1 MAKLIELQEAAKM
14 IGVTPE
20 ELTEM
25 RSRNEIFGYRD
36 GSSWKFKIQEI
47 ERVAS
52 ERGTSLNDPTDDAD
66 DDSVDLDLDGS
77 GDADSILISENELG
91 KSDATSATVIGKPD
105 PLGSGTSDIS
115 LDLDEEGSELRLLDS
130 SASNKGMTSDVLDID
145 NDDELGSSELKLQDS
160 GSFDINLD
168 DDDDDDVTI
177 DVGGEEDLASSSQ
190 ASASGF
196 GSAIDLDLNDD
207 ELVLGSGSDVTAG
220 AGDSGINLTNPSD
233 SGLSLEEPLDLAGGS
248 AIDSLELGED
258 DMIVMDDDSGV
269 DDLKG
274 DDEFLLTPDEDD
286 ADDESSGSQV
296 IDLDS
301 AEFDESAAT
310 ILADNASPMD
320 EAVAFE
326 TLDDDGGGML
336 EPAAAGGAAVAA
348 TGAAALAAPR
358 AGSQSEAQ
366 YSIWNVLS
374 LFVIV
379 LFLGVTGM
387 MLADLINNIWSWD
400 QNYAFKS
407 TIMDTILSML
417 GSSS

>member
-52 ERGTSLNDPTDDAD
+52 ERGTAINTINDSADETDDAAD
-66 DDSVDLDLDGS
+66 VDLDDVGS

-91 KSDATSATVIGKPD
+91 QSDAASATVIGKPD

-115 LDLDEEGSELRLLDS
+115 VDLDDEGSELRLLDS
-130 SASNKGMTSDVLDID
+130 SASNKGMTSDVLDIPD
-145 NDDELGSSELKLQDS
+145 EDDLGSSELKLQDS
-160 GSFDINLD
+160 GSFDLNLD
-168 DDDDDDVTI
+168 DDDEDDVTI
-177 DVGGEEDLASSSQ
+177 DVGGDADLATSAQ

-248 AIDSLELGED
+248 SIDSLELGED
-258 DMIVMDDDSGV
+258 DMIVMDDESGGEEI
-269 DDLKG
+269 KG
-274 DDEFLLTPDEDD
+274 DDEFLLTPVEDD

-320 EAVAFE
+320 DGVAFE
-326 TLDDDGGGML
+326 TLDDDGAGML
-336 EPAAAGGAAVAA
+336 EPAAA

-358 AGSQSEAQ
+358 SGSQSEAQ

-379 LFLGVTGM
+379 LFLGITGM
-387 MLADLINNIWSWD
+387 MLVDLMNNIWSWD